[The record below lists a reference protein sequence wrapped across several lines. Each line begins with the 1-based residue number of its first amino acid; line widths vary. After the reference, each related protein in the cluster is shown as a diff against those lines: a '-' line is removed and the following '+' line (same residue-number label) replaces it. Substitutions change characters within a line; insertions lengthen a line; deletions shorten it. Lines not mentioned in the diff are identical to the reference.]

1 MNRFTLFVKE
11 LSASEADIKWGKA
24 SNSFTKAEL
33 EAGINLAEASPENP
47 FSEPFSHIDRAVGDK
62 QIRETRT
69 IKGMITNFRSLA
81 DDFPGDAEV
90 SAAIDTLRRK
100 PTERSAQDAAQV
112 RAAIKPVTHTLQIT
126 PK

>member
-1 MNRFTLFVKE
+1 M
-11 LSASEADIKWGKA
+11 
-24 SNSFTKAEL
+24 
-33 EAGINLAEASPENP
+33 
-47 FSEPFSHIDRAVGDK
+47 GDK
-62 QIRETRT
+62 QSRETRA
-69 IKGMITNFRSLA
+69 IKGVITNFHSLA

-112 RAAIKPVTHTLQIT
+112 RAAIKPVTHNLQIT